1 MMRLLLS
8 LPGGNI
14 AARGKNSGTA
24 ENGLQPLGVKYF
36 HAPFRGLYRRLYHVN
51 MSRKVTPQQAAII
64 HAVDKA
70 GGQSA
75 LARVLR
81 IRPQAVQKWCARG
94 SVPALRVLAVEAA
107 TGVSRKALRPDIYP

>member
-1 MMRLLLS
+1 M
-8 LPGGNI
+8 NT
-14 AARGKNSGTA
+14 GTA
-24 ENGLQPLGVKYF
+24 ENGLQPPGVKYF
-36 HAPFRGLYRRLYHVN
+36 HTPFRGLYRRLYHVN
-51 MSRKVTPQQAAII
+51 MSRKVTPQHAAII
-64 HAVDKA
+64 YAVDKA

-75 LARVLR
+75 LAKVLR